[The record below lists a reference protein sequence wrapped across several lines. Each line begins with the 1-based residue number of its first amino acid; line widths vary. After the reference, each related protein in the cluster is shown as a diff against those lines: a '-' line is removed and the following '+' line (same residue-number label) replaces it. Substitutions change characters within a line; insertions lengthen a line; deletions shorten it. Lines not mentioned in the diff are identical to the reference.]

1 MASDETHGADEFQ
14 DTLAADESPASA
26 NDAGE
31 EVRGEG
37 RPSVDDTDEAG
48 RDAELFAHA
57 LTDLRTGEIVRGKV
71 VSVQTDSVL
80 VDVGYKSEGIIPL
93 REYSYRHVE
102 DAHEIAREGDEIEAM
117 VLSLDREEGTLRL
130 SRRRAEEARAWGR
143 LKEAFE
149 SGQVLEAPVVE
160 SVKGGLVCD
169 VGTRGF
175 LPASQVDRGFAN
187 DLERFVGQSVRVRII
202 ELDRAKHRVI
212 LSRRVVVEEERT
224 QARQEIW
231 SRIHEGDL
239 VSGTVKSLTDFGAFI
254 DLGGVDG
261 LLHVSELSWGR
272 VAHPSEVLKEG
283 DSVTVRVIRLDPEH
297 DRISLSLREA
307 QPNPWDLV
315 TARYPVDSIHEA
327 RVVRLANFG
336 AFVELEP
343 GIDGLVHVSE
353 LSDRH
358 VNRPSEVVAVGDPV
372 TVKVLRVSP
381 EERRVSLTMRGVHQ
395 TGGLPATDL
404 RHGGA
409 EDLSGYTVGDHLHG
423 RDF

>member
-1 MASDETHGADEFQ
+1 
-14 DTLAADESPASA
+14 
-26 NDAGE
+26 
-31 EVRGEG
+31 
-37 RPSVDDTDEAG
+37 
-48 RDAELFAHA
+48 
-57 LTDLRTGEIVRGKV
+57 
-71 VSVQTDSVL
+71 
-80 VDVGYKSEGIIPL
+80 
-93 REYSYRHVE
+93 
-102 DAHEIAREGDEIEAM
+102 
-117 VLSLDREEGTLRL
+117 
-130 SRRRAEEARAWGR
+130 
-143 LKEAFE
+143 
-149 SGQVLEAPVVE
+149 
-160 SVKGGLVCD
+160 
-169 VGTRGF
+169 
-175 LPASQVDRGFAN
+175 
-187 DLERFVGQSVRVRII
+187 
-202 ELDRAKHRVI
+202 
-212 LSRRVVVEEERT
+212 
-224 QARQEIW
+224 
-231 SRIHEGDL
+231 
-239 VSGTVKSLTDFGAFI
+239 VKSLTDFGAFI